1 MLQESELKAA
11 ETAAADAAEADA
23 ALNGDD
29 IFGMA
34 AASGADGQDGRGA
47 EGEEDWDGEYQ
58 EVSSHVAQPAPG
70 AGQGPC
76 HACLGPAEALS
87 GTSPFGCSRPSLCNQ
102 DGPSGGSGSR
112 DALTGEETTFLNGDD
127 DYAEEDEFAAEAE
140 RLSAE

>member
-47 EGEEDWDGEYQ
+47 EEEEDWDGEYQ

-70 AGQGPC
+70 AGQGPS
-76 HACLGPAEALS
+76 HACLATGGSAVRHQSVRLLTPVA
-87 GTSPFGCSRPSLCNQ
+87 RNQ